1 MTNTFK
7 TASLNPINLGTD
19 VIYTAPAGTNALV
32 ISALAT
38 SENNA
43 PGTAALGIL
52 RSGASEINWV
62 ASSINVAAGSSVN
75 LLAGRLALNTG
86 DKIVANNFVAGISRR
101 TRADGSHCFTGE
113 PSLMLSN
120 ADGSIIVAVCPSG
133 IYTSTD
139 GCKTSS
145 QTRAEALTTTV
156 GTFFAGAFHV
166 YVSAT
171 SKRVST
177 DGETWTTV
185 ACTNA
190 PTSPCSLFGDIIQKA
205 GALFG
210 MASMTQMVTS
220 SDGTT
225 WTNYGVALPAACQ
238 SLCWTGTNWVAG
250 GSTAVGN
257 CYWSTNAAAWTT
269 TAVGGGT
276 NTVGQ
281 RGLAAVGA
289 LVVAMVQTGSPFYP
303 FRSSDHGVTFAI
315 QSGQQSQAG
324 SGVFSVGSKF
334 VGWQNGT
341 STFLSSTGLNGDW
354 TSVPNPLAVSFS
366 YPLCIAGTKLRSA
379 RAESFDLELTRRGG
393 MTITASILEIAP

>member
-19 VIYTAPAGTNALV
+19 VIYTAPAGTNALA

-38 SENNA
+38 SENNT

-52 RSGASEINWV
+52 RSGASEINWI
-62 ASSINVAAGSSVN
+62 ASSISVAAGSSVN
-75 LLAGRLALNTG
+75 LLAGKLALNTG
-86 DKIVANNFVAGISRR
+86 DEIVANNFTAGISKR

-145 QTRAEALTTTV
+145 QTHAEALSTKV
-156 GTFFAGAFHV
+156 GVYFAGAFHI
-166 YVSAT
+166 YVGGT
-171 SKRVST
+171 SKRTST
-177 DGETWTTV
+177 DGVTWTVV

-190 PTSPCSLFGDIIQKA
+190 PVSPCSVFGDIIQKD

-210 MASMTQMVTS
+210 LASTTQMVTS
-220 SDGTT
+220 ADGTT
-225 WTNYGVALPAACQ
+225 WTNYGVAMPATVS
-238 SLCWTGTNWVAG
+238 SLCWTGTNFVAG
-250 GSTAVGN
+250 NSAGN
-257 CYWSTNAAAWTT
+257 GNIYWSTNAAAWTT

-276 NTVGQ
+276 NTVNS
-281 RGLAAVGA
+281 RGLAAIGGIVVSLVSQSGA
-289 LVVAMVQTGSPFYP
+289 FYVYQ
-303 FRSSDHGVTFAI
+303 SLNHGVTFAVQPTQA
-315 QSGQQSQAG
+315 QSG
-324 SGVFSVGSKF
+324 SGVFVAGSKF
-334 VGWQNGT
+334 VAWPGSDQIIM
-341 STFLSSTGLNGDW
+341 SSTGGVGDW
-354 TSVPNPLAVSFS
+354 TTLSDPIGASPSRA
-366 YPLCIAGTKLRSA
+366 LCIAGTKLRTA
-379 RAESFDLELTRRGG
+379 RAETYDLVPTRRGG